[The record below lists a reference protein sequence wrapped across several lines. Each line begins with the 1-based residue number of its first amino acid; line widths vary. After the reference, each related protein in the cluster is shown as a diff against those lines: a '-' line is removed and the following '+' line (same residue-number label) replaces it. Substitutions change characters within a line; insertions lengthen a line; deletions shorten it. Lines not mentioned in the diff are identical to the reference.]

1 MNSIELKQQRNLIA
15 SLISV
20 VSNLCF
26 NTQKFRNLLKAETP
40 TSFYEKLKK
49 ILLSV
54 KEKAEGNDKTKET
67 SRLLV
72 KQSLIAFLS
81 NLTADQELRLHLAK
95 NVSSLLDALTEVF
108 TADVKSK
115 AVDWEE
121 SCTRFAGLFSNL
133 CLTNEGIVYFIQK

>member
-1 MNSIELKQQRNLIA
+1 LIA

-26 NTQKFRNLLKAETP
+26 GTAKFRNLLKAETP
-40 TSFYEKLKK
+40 TTFFEKMKK

-54 KEKAEGNDKTKET
+54 KDKDPGNDKAKET

-81 NLTADQELRLHLAK
+81 NLTAD
-95 NVSSLLDALTEVF
+95 
-108 TADVKSK
+108 
-115 AVDWEE
+115 
-121 SCTRFAGLFSNL
+121 
-133 CLTNEGIVYFIQK
+133 